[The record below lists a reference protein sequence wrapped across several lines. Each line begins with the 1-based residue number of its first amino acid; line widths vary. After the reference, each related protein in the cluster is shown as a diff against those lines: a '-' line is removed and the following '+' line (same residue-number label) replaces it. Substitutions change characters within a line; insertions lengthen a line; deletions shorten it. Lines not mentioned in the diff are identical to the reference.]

1 MIVLLLILITSCFGC
16 SCDIPADEHVFRVLS
31 YNVENLFD
39 ATLDGTEHA
48 EYRDSKKWNERSYR
62 LRLRN
67 LGKILLDPALNHPDV
82 IILQEIENERVV
94 EDLLSFHLAKKGYRS
109 YAVARTEGSPIS
121 VGAISRHPI
130 VRSSVHAVPGG
141 RNILEIVI
149 STPVEEVVIFA
160 LHAKSQIGGFNES
173 ELLRIENAKSVSLAS
188 RDHVDKAVLVCGD
201 FNQNP
206 RVVHEHEG
214 VQTAL
219 VDVVHPNAKL
229 YGRAGSLLISG
240 NADFLGPGIFYNPYL
255 AEDCR
260 LAGSYCYGGVWHRYD
275 QILLSPSLFDRRN
288 WEYSTF
294 EVIRFPYLLKSDGT
308 PKRWDLKTLSGY
320 SDHLPVMVTLTR
332 SPWGI

>member
-141 RNILEIVI
+141 RNILEVVI

-160 LHAKSQIGGFNES
+160 LHAKS
-173 ELLRIENAKSVSLAS
+173 
-188 RDHVDKAVLVCGD
+188 
-201 FNQNP
+201 
-206 RVVHEHEG
+206 
-214 VQTAL
+214 
-219 VDVVHPNAKL
+219 
-229 YGRAGSLLISG
+229 
-240 NADFLGPGIFYNPYL
+240 
-255 AEDCR
+255 
-260 LAGSYCYGGVWHRYD
+260 
-275 QILLSPSLFDRRN
+275 
-288 WEYSTF
+288 
-294 EVIRFPYLLKSDGT
+294 
-308 PKRWDLKTLSGY
+308 
-320 SDHLPVMVTLTR
+320 
-332 SPWGI
+332 